1 MKTNKLAAVLLILT
15 LSLGASQGAL
25 AHHDTTCVSALNDL
39 RGAIADTN
47 SFVSNGRHG
56 ETARDK
62 TRLLDKA
69 DEALFK
75 LGFHKPADALKKV
88 GNIRDKMVELRDAR
102 KTKIDYGDANNI
114 LTEVAKAESCL
125 NAII

>member
-25 AHHDTTCVSALNDL
+25 AHHDDTCVYYLTDL
-39 RGAIADTN
+39 GEVIEGTN
-47 SFVSNGRHG
+47 SFYSKGQPG
-56 ETARDK
+56 RDK
-62 TRLLDKA
+62 TNLLRKV

-75 LGFHKPADALKKV
+75 LNYHKPADALKKV
-88 GNIRDKMVELRDAR
+88 RNIRDKMVELRDAR
-102 KTKIDYGDANNI
+102 KTKIDYGDANII